1 MLEIGNV
8 SFGYEKNVPVVRNL
22 SCRLQEGRIY
32 GLLGMNGAGKTT
44 LLKLLSG
51 LLFPD
56 SGSIILDG
64 KDVSKRSVETLQK
77 IFYMPSEFRFPGISL
92 EKLIGLQSVFYP
104 YFSLEILMDCLE
116 SSGIGSEVKD
126 LGKLSGGQK
135 KKVMLAF
142 ALSVRTNILLMD
154 EPLDGMDITSRDIF
168 RKLLVKHTDESRT
181 VVISGHR
188 TQDMENLLTDVLI
201 FRKDGTVFTGCLEE
215 LSGRYSFG
223 VDRTGAGAVYAEP
236 YPGGFRVIRENMP
249 SAWHDTDADLEML
262 FNAVRKGVIR

>member
-1 MLEIGNV
+1 M
-8 SFGYEKNVPVVRNL
+8 S
-22 SCRLQEGRIY
+22 Q
-32 GLLGMNGAGKTT
+32 
-44 LLKLLSG
+44 SG
-51 LLFPD
+51 LLRRYLIFLAGVLC
-56 SGSIILDG
+56 SALGISLITLAG
-64 KDVSKRSVETLQK
+64 MGTSAVSSLAYVLT
-77 IFYMPSEFRFPGISL
+77 YVFPGISL

-154 EPLDGMDITSRDIF
+154 EPLDGMDIPSRDIF

-201 FRKDGTVFTGCLEE
+201 FRKDGTVFAGCLEE

-223 VDRTGAGAVYAEP
+223 VDRTGAGAVHAEP
-236 YPGGFRVIRENMP
+236 CPGGFKVIREKET
-249 SAWHDTDADLEML
+249 SEDTDVDLEML